1 MDKRSV
7 GWRSAR
13 PEDALE
19 ELGEYKDGWLSFL
32 KFLKSMLICAFSHRL
47 KKKQIRILIPP
58 LLVVLHVTLSRVFNF
73 SKPLSSYQ

>member
-19 ELGEYKDGWLSFL
+19 KLGEYKDGWLSFL

-47 KKKQIRILIPP
+47 KKKANQNSNSAI
-58 LLVVLHVTLSRVFNF
+58 T
-73 SKPLSSYQ
+73 SSSSCDLEPDV